1 MGDAVLTTDG
11 VLGCLLGRKIAD
23 GASGEIYE
31 AQDLKTQKFVVVKI
45 LQPRHHEKKTE
56 IRRLFT
62 EGSFGLRLRHH
73 EHIVRTLR
81 MGDVDGIPFVVME
94 HAPGRSL
101 REILRERCL
110 HDGEL
115 LRLTVAMAK
124 ALQYMHDLGIYHKD
138 IKPDNIMIDHVSG
151 SIKLLDLGF
160 AETRLSATLTF
171 FGRTLEGSPAY
182 MAPEMILDR
191 RASPAT
197 DIYSLGCTLYE
208 AATGSV
214 PFPGLSDHE
223 VMAKQTNLKL
233 RPPAIVEINH
243 DVSFLT
249 QKIILTALEKKVT
262 FRYRSADEI
271 WLELA
276 RHPSVQY
283 GFVSM

>member
-1 MGDAVLTTDG
+1 MVTADVIS
-11 VLGCLLGRKIAD
+11 GCVLGRKIAD
-23 GASGEIYE
+23 GACGEIYE
-31 AQDLKTQKFVVVKI
+31 AQDVNTQQFVVVKI
-45 LQPRHHEKKTE
+45 LHPRHHGNKTE
-56 IRRLFT
+56 TRRLFT
-62 EGSFGLRLRHH
+62 EGSLGLRLRHH
-73 EHIVRTLR
+73 EHLVRTLR
-81 MGDVDGIPFVVME
+81 MGDINGTPYVVQE
-94 HAPGRSL
+94 LAPGRSL
-101 REILRERCL
+101 REILRERRMR
-110 HDGEL
+110 DGEL

-124 ALQYMHDLGIYHKD
+124 ALQYMHGLGIYHKD
-138 IKPDNIMIDHVSG
+138 VKPDNIMIDDVSG

-182 MAPEMILDR
+182 MAPEMLLER

-214 PFPGLSDHE
+214 PFPGLSDRE
-223 VMAKQTNLKL
+223 IMAKQTDLKL
-233 RPPAIVEINH
+233 RPPAIVDTNRE
-243 DVSFLT
+243 VSFLT
-249 QKIILTALEKKVT
+249 QKIILTALEKKVP

-283 GFVSM
+283 GHVAM

>member
-1 MGDAVLTTDG
+1 MLTADG
-11 VLGCLLGRKIAD
+11 VLGCMLGRKIAD
-23 GASGEIYE
+23 GASGEIFE
-31 AQDLKTQKFVVVKI
+31 ALDEATGQTVAVKI
-45 LQPRHHEKKTE
+45 LHPRHHGKKAE

-73 EHIVRTLR
+73 DHIVRTLR
-81 MGDVDGIPFVVME
+81 MGDVAGVPYVVME
-94 HAPGRSL
+94 RVPGRSL
-101 REILRERCL
+101 REILRERRL

-124 ALQYMHDLGIYHKD
+124 ALQHMHDLGIYHKD
-138 IKPDNIMIDHVSG
+138 IKPDNIMIDFALG
-151 SIKLLDLGF
+151 SIKLLDFGF
-160 AETRLSATLTF
+160 AETRLKASLPF

-182 MAPEMILDR
+182 MAPELLTDR

-214 PFPGLSDHE
+214 PFPGLSDGE
-223 VMAKQTNLKL
+223 IMAKQTDLKL
-233 RPPAIVEINH
+233 RPSPIVEVNRE
-243 DVSFLT
+243 VSFLT
-249 QKIILTALEKKVT
+249 QKIVLTALEKKIS

-283 GFVSM
+283 GYVSL

>member
-1 MGDAVLTTDG
+1 MVTADVIS
-11 VLGCLLGRKIAD
+11 GCLLGRKLAD
-23 GASGEIYE
+23 GACGEIFE
-31 AQDLKTQKFVVVKI
+31 AQDVNTQQFVVVKI
-45 LQPRHHEKKTE
+45 LHPRHHGNKAET
-56 IRRLFT
+56 RRLFT
-62 EGSFGLRLRHH
+62 EGSLGLRLRHH
-73 EHIVRTLR
+73 EHLVRTLR
-81 MGDVDGIPFVVME
+81 MGDVNGTPYVVLE
-94 HAPGRSL
+94 LAPGTSL
-101 REILRERCL
+101 RQILRERRM
-110 HDGEL
+110 HDEEL
-115 LRLTVAMAK
+115 LRLAVAMAK
-124 ALQYMHDLGIYHKD
+124 ALKYMHGLGIYHKD
-138 IKPDNIMIDHVSG
+138 VKPDNIMIDNLSG

-182 MAPEMILDR
+182 MAPEMILER

-214 PFPGLSDHE
+214 PFPGLSDQE
-223 VMAKQTNLKL
+223 VMSKQTNLKL
-233 RPPAIVEINH
+233 RPPPIAEINR
-243 DVSFLT
+243 DISFLT

-283 GFVSM
+283 GQVSM